1 MASRYIVH
9 GKDAS
14 NGQTVRKVIEA
25 SSAKEAEEIATR
37 IGVQVLGSEIE
48 SDIAARTPANGASTL
63 GVRGALPPDVPE
75 ETVWEGNPSQ
85 WTNFWWFVG
94 CIVIIPIPF
103 AIYHYL
109 RTRTTRYV
117 LTNQRLRLETGIVA
131 RSIEEV
137 ELYRMNDSA
146 VRQSFVERLL
156 SIGTVW
162 LQTSDE
168 RNPEVTLRAVPNP
181 AGLREDIRKHAEARR
196 RWRRVAEIEVQ

>member
-9 GKDAS
+9 GKNAS
-14 NGQTVRKVIEA
+14 NGQTVQKVIEA

-48 SDIAARTPANGASTL
+48 SDPAARPPASGVGTMGLRGTL
-63 GVRGALPPDVPE
+63 PDTPE
-75 ETVWEGNPSQ
+75 EPVWEGNPSQ
-85 WTNFWWFVG
+85 WTNFGWYVG
-94 CIVIIPIPF
+94 CILIIPIPF

-146 VRQSFVERLL
+146 VRQSFIERLL
-156 SIGTVW
+156 GVGTVW

-168 RNPEVTLRAVPNP
+168 RNPEITLRAVPNP

-196 RWRRVAEIEVQ
+196 RWRRVAEIELQ